1 MSPSVPEKC
10 RMPAA
15 SGNHDKRTHLHRNGQ
30 KVRFENEEA
39 EIIRIS
45 PLMVIKTR
53 DRLVCGAL
61 YDRIQY
67 LVA

>member
-10 RMPAA
+10 SLLFVPGSR
-15 SGNHDKRTHLHRNGQ
+15 DKRLQLHRNGQ

-39 EIIRIS
+39 EIIRTS

-53 DRLVCGAL
+53 DRVVCGAL
-61 YDRIQY
+61 HDRIQY
-67 LVA
+67 LAA